1 MSGRV
6 TMLSIARW
14 NGKYSYRTI
23 ERFFDMKIDWLTI
36 KWNMIKD
43 VLGTEL
49 ILVADEST
57 ITKAGKA
64 TFGGVQT

>member
-1 MSGRV
+1 
-6 TMLSIARW
+6 
-14 NGKYSYRTI
+14 
-23 ERFFDMKIDWLTI
+23 MKIDWLTI

-64 TFGGVQT
+64 TFGVGWNYSGLLNKTVSKSDH